1 MVKQVLVG
9 AYTDKRG
16 RVRPITK
23 SVGRM
28 KGARRARKYKARN
41 ARYYGDNP
49 NIRVSHGEK
58 ARGRKGVNL
67 REEWEVRHAIK
78 TGKLKEV
85 K

>member
-1 MVKQVLVG
+1 MAKQVLVG
-9 AYTDKRG
+9 AYTDKQG

-23 SVGRM
+23 SIGM
-28 KGARRARKYKARN
+28 KGARRTRKYKARN

-49 NIRVSHGEK
+49 NVRHSKGEHK
-58 ARGRKGVNL
+58 KVNL